1 MKRLISMV
9 VAGVFASA
17 AVFAQMDLQEAAR
30 IQLLRTEPITVKQL
44 RLEAEKLIWRQ
55 LMQEP
60 GRQRQPST
68 EEINRALQS
77 MTKEDK
83 LQVLNALINQK
94 LVMQAAERDKITVTD
109 NEINAYLNES
119 RARMQASIGRSLT
132 DAQFATAVREET
144 GQDVPA
150 FRDEIRRQMVLQRYI
165 NFKYEDRIKS
175 INVTAEEIQ
184 NYYTLQRAQL
194 VRPETVRVSLIE
206 VPFTD
211 ADSKVKAK
219 ELADRLVRE
228 IGSSP
233 AKFDE
238 TSKKAAA
245 PNAGYNARNAGYLPR
260 NLEAQRRVG
269 TEFLNTA
276 FSLKQGEVSKLIE
289 TAGAYYI
296 IKITE
301 TYEQKN
307 LELDDIFALE
317 ESITVREYI
326 RRGLLQQKQRVL
338 LDQVSQEL
346 VAELRKVTNPNNP
359 PYRIFEN
366 NLNW

>member
-1 MKRLISMV
+1 MKRLISVLAVGMFT
-9 VAGVFASA
+9 AA

-30 IQLLRTEPITVKQL
+30 VQLLRTEPIMVKQL

-55 LMQEP
+55 LMQES
-60 GRQRQPST
+60 GGQRQPGT
-68 EEINRALQS
+68 EEINRALAS

-83 LQVLNALINQK
+83 LQVLNALVNQK

-109 NEINAYLNES
+109 NEINAYLNDS
-119 RARMQASIGRSLT
+119 RSRMQASLGRSLT
-132 DAQFATAVREET
+132 DAEFAAAVRRET

-150 FRDEIRRQMVLQRYI
+150 FRDEIKRQMLLQRYI
-165 NFKYEDRIKS
+165 TFKYENRIKS
-175 INVTAEEIQ
+175 LNVTEEEIK

-206 VPFTD
+206 VPFAD
-211 ADSKVKAK
+211 AASKVNAR

-238 TSKKAAA
+238 ASAKAAA
-245 PNAGYNARNAGYLPR
+245 PNTGYKARNAGYLPR
-260 NLEAQRRVG
+260 TLEAQRRVG
-269 TEFLNTA
+269 NEFLNTA

-289 TAGAYYI
+289 HTGAYYI

-301 TYEQKN
+301 TYAQKN
-307 LELDDIFALE
+307 LELDDIFQFDDG
-317 ESITVREYI
+317 ITVREYI
-326 RRGLLQQKQRVL
+326 RRGLLQQKEMVL
-338 LDQVSQEL
+338 LDQVTQEL
-346 VAELRKVTNPNNP
+346 VAELRKGTNPNNP
-359 PYRIFEN
+359 PYKIFEN